1 VASSTFSHWDH
12 LVEGSDATPMEF
24 YRALEEAIERR
35 KVPNSSRSRVDY
47 REGGLLSAKREYLR
61 VKRLSYTFD
70 ICGAPFGTGF
80 FVSWWL
86 SEQLGCLSGLAELP
100 FVSRLFGRETFY
112 KIDTALMFQDA
123 VHNAVLE
130 VIEGMRS
137 AKGIRALSELERK
150 PVMRGLV
157 R

>member
-1 VASSTFSHWDH
+1 MASSTFSHWDH
-12 LVEGSDATPMEF
+12 LIEGSDATPMEC
-24 YRALEEAIERR
+24 YKSVEEAIERR
-35 KVPNSSRSRVDY
+35 KIPDSARSRTDY

-86 SEQLGCLSGLAELP
+86 SEQMGCLGALAQVP
-100 FVSRLFGRETFY
+100 FLGRFFGRETFY

-137 AKGIRALSELERK
+137 AKGIRA
-150 PVMRGLV
+150 
-157 R
+157 